1 MRHLAS
7 ILRFAPFL
15 VLLLATSCGD
25 PEPSDGSGA
34 TIRFWHFW
42 SEPGQRAALESI
54 VHDFEKQ
61 TGITVELTELSWND
75 GKAKLQAAFNSG
87 SAPDVLELGSDW
99 VAQFSSAGVLMQLPM
114 DSAAIGRFVP
124 YTLEPGM
131 WDQMVYAYPWTVDTR
146 VMYVNR
152 DLLDKAGWKGPVTTM
167 DQLLEASEMVLGNG
181 AYGYGAN
188 GADGHRL
195 YKKIL
200 PFMWTYGLQGPRAGG
215 NWQGAVVSPDGHAV
229 LNSDANRRAFE
240 MYAALSRTG
249 YIETQRQLDAAFLQ
263 GKIAFWNS
271 GSWLL
276 PRIADATNLRVEAI
290 LMPGI
295 DGEPGVSFA
304 GGEYLAVSK
313 STTNTQRAREF
324 VQFLTSAERALAF
337 CESIPEAGFPADK
350 ATYQAAS
357 LVKDPMKAV
366 FAQQLEHARMT
377 PVHPR
382 WLDLEA
388 IVEDAVVRVL
398 LGDESVEDALTN
410 AQDEAEIVTREK

>member
-1 MRHLAS
+1 MRLPAT

-15 VLLLATSCGD
+15 LLLLVSSCGD
-25 PEPSDGSGA
+25 PGASDQDSPPL
-34 TIRFWHFW
+34 RFWHFW
-42 SEPGQRAALESI
+42 SEPGQRKALEAI
-54 VHDFEKQ
+54 VADFEKQ
-61 TGITVELTELSWND
+61 TGVTIELTELSWND

-87 SAPDVLELGSDW
+87 SAPDVIELGSDW

-124 YTLEPGM
+124 YTMEPGM

-152 DLLDKAGWKGPVTTM
+152 DLLDKAGWKGQVTTL
-167 DQLLEASEMVLGNG
+167 DQLLEASEMVMGSG

-200 PFMWTYGLQGPRAGG
+200 PLMWTYGLQGPRAGG
-215 NWQGAVVSPDGHAV
+215 TWEGAVVSQDGRAV
-229 LNSDANRRAFE
+229 LNSDANRRALD
-240 MYAALSRTG
+240 MYATLARTG

-276 PRIADATNLRVEAI
+276 PRIKEAANLRAEAI
-290 LMPGI
+290 LMPGVN
-295 DGEPGVSFA
+295 GQPGVSFA

-313 STTNTQRAREF
+313 ATRNTQRAREF
-324 VQFLTSAERALAF
+324 VEFLTSAEQALRL
-337 CESIPEAGFPADK
+337 CEAVPEAGFPADK
-350 ATYQAAS
+350 TTYQAEA
-357 LVKDPMKAV
+357 LIKDPMKAV
-366 FAQQLEHARMT
+366 FAKQLEHARMT

-388 IVEDAVVRVL
+388 ILEDAVVSVL
-398 LGDESVEDALTN
+398 LGDKSVEDALVN